1 VTGPVGAGRPGG
13 PGGIAELRFRAGD
26 IAALLDQPQPTPE
39 QAAIIEAPLG
49 PAVVIAGAGS
59 GKTETMAARVV
70 WLVANGLVAPERVLG
85 LTFTRKA
92 AGELQQRIRRRLR
105 GLYTVLGPDRAS
117 RGELPYDTAGEPTV
131 LTYAAYAGRLV
142 DEHGIV
148 LGREPGARLLTEAA
162 RWQVADSVVR
172 NYTGSFEVMP
182 GVIATVTERV
192 LDLAGQL
199 ADHLAT
205 PEQIGQLGQRL
216 RSELAPLPL
225 KPRARTREWPAIVGK
240 LLESL
245 VKREDLLPLVAAFAD
260 RKRSDGLLDFSDHM
274 VLACQLASRPTVAA
288 IERSRFDVVLLDEY
302 QDTGY
307 AQVEM
312 LAALFADGRAVTA
325 VGDPLQSIYS
335 WRGASAGNISRFAD
349 RFRGADDQSATVFSL
364 MTSWRN
370 DRRILAVANQ
380 VAEPLRGDG
389 ERPLTERPEA
399 DPGLVV
405 ASFTETVRAEAD
417 WLAGRLRTEWHERTD
432 WSKGQR
438 TLAVLVRKRSGIG
451 LIAQT
456 LRQAGLPVEVVDIGG
471 LLSLPEVADV
481 RAVLTV
487 LTDHNAGG
495 SLARLLTGARWR
507 IGPADL
513 VALHEH
519 ARAQARRIG
528 EAVAQ
533 HGRDAGG
540 SAKPDNAR
548 AESPAG
554 AAATAADPGAGQPA
568 AAPAD
573 PGTAPADRTATDPE
587 DTSDERIEP
596 SLIEALDDLCDQ
608 SERGIGRFSAAG
620 FRRLR
625 ECGQLLRRLR
635 RRLDLP
641 LPDLIAEIEAEL
653 GLDAEVSARPGT
665 GYAAVAGRANLDRFA
680 DEAARFVADR
690 SGASISAFLGYLKAA
705 ENEEYGL
712 KPATVEVTPERVQIL
727 TVHGAK
733 GLEWDVVAV
742 AGLVT
747 DTFPDQAKKHDW
759 TTAPSLLPS
768 PLRGDADQLPRL
780 DFTGCRHRGDAEDR
794 LVAHHEQLKNR
805 HLTEE
810 RRLAYVAFTRARKA
824 LLASGAAWGTG
835 SGARTPSVFL
845 TELRESS
852 AVIVDGW
859 HDVQPEEQNPL
870 EAERSGLSWPFDP
883 LGERRPAV
891 DEAAARVLAELG
903 RLAERRAADRAAEA
917 AATAEP
923 ATAAEPPHQVPLEH
937 GPDAQSAPA
946 DSPLT
951 ESPLAETLADSTL
964 MESPA
969 ESPPAEQVP
978 NDLAGLWASDVE
990 LLLAER
996 AAMANPEHIE
1006 VALPER
1012 LTVSEVVTM
1021 TGDPQALARRLRR
1034 PLPQQPARRA
1044 RQGTSFHQW
1053 LEQRWAAESL
1063 LDIEDLP
1070 GAADELT
1077 DAAEL
1082 DELKAAFERSR
1093 WADRT
1098 PVAVEVGFEMS
1109 LGGRV
1114 IRGRMDAVFAE
1125 PDGSYT
1131 VVDWKTGRPPS
1142 GRRAEVQAVQLALY
1156 RLAWAALRGMPDAE
1170 LGRVRAAFHYVGAGV
1185 TVEPANLLD
1194 ADQLRAL
1201 INSDRGVPAS
1211 SDTD

>member
-1 VTGPVGAGRPGG
+1 MTGSGFPTGGFPTGG
-13 PGGIAELRFRAGD
+13 PAGTTELRFRAAD
-26 IAALLDQPQPTPE
+26 IARLLDQPQPTRE
-39 QAAIIEAPLG
+39 QAAVIEALLG

-70 WLVANGLVAPERVLG
+70 WLIANGLVAPERILG

-92 AGELQQRIRRRLR
+92 AGELQHRIRRRLR
-105 GLYTVLGPDRAS
+105 SLYAVLGPARAS

-142 DEHGIV
+142 EEHGIV
-148 LGREPGARLLTEAA
+148 LGREPGGRLLTEAA
-162 RWQVADSVVR
+162 RWQVADTVVR

-216 RSELAPLPL
+216 REELAPLPL
-225 KPRARTREWPAIVGK
+225 KPRARTREWPAIVAK
-240 LLESL
+240 LLETL
-245 VKREDLLPLVAAFAD
+245 VKREDLLPLVTAFAD
-260 RKRSDGLLDFSDHM
+260 RKRAEGLLDFADHM
-274 VLACQLASRPTVAA
+274 VLACRLAGQPPVAA

-312 LAALFADGRAVTA
+312 LAGLFADGRAVTA

-349 RFRGADDQSATVFSL
+349 RFRTAAGEPATVFGL

-380 VAEPLRGDG
+380 IAEPLRQAGV
-389 ERPLTERPEA
+389 RPLTERPEA

-405 ASFTETVRAEAD
+405 ASFAETVRSEAD
-417 WLAGRLRTEWHERTD
+417 WLAARLHTEWHDRTD
-432 WSKGQR
+432 WTRGQR

-451 LIAQT
+451 LLAQT

-481 RAVLTV
+481 RAMLTV

-519 ARAQARRIG
+519 ARQQARRIR
-528 EAVAQ
+528 EAMAE
-533 HGRDAGG
+533 HGR
-540 SAKPDNAR
+540 R
-548 AESPAG
+548 
-554 AAATAADPGAGQPA
+554 AGQPA
-568 AAPAD
+568 EPAADTPAEPAAVTAAGTPASPPGEPAAAGTPAD
-573 PGTAPADRTATDPE
+573 PPGEPAGPPGEPE
-587 DTSDERIEP
+587 DTPDERIEP

-608 SERGIGRFSAAG
+608 TEYRPGRFSEAG
-620 FRRLR
+620 YHRLR
-625 ECGQLLRRLR
+625 QCGQLLRRLR

-641 LPDLIAEIEAEL
+641 LPELIAEIEVEL

-680 DEAARFVADR
+680 DEAARFMADR
-690 SGASISAFLGYLKAA
+690 SGASVSAFLGYLKAA

-712 KPATVEVTPERVQIL
+712 KPATVDVTPERVQIL

-759 TTAPSLLPS
+759 TTTPALLPS
-768 PLRGDADQLPRL
+768 PLRGDSDQLPRL

-794 LVAHHEQLKNR
+794 LVAHHEQLRYR

-824 LLASGAAWGTG
+824 LFASGAAWGSG
-835 SGARTPSVFL
+835 STVRTPSVFL
-845 TELRESS
+845 TELRENP
-852 AVIVDGW
+852 AVLIDGW
-859 HDVQPEEQNPL
+859 HDVQPDERNPL
-870 EAERSGLSWPFDP
+870 EDQQAGLSWPFDP
-883 LGERRPAV
+883 LGERRPAM
-891 DEAAARVLAELG
+891 DAAAARVIAELQ
-903 RLAERRAADRAAEA
+903 RLAEQPAGAPAAGEAGPSEA
-917 AATAEP
+917 APHDQAPDDEAPSE
-923 ATAAEPPHQVPLEH
+923 AAPHDEQ
-937 GPDAQSAPA
+937 GPTD
-946 DSPLT
+946 
-951 ESPLAETLADSTL
+951 
-964 MESPA
+964 
-969 ESPPAEQVP
+969 EQGP
-978 NDLAGLWASDVE
+978 NDLASLWTADVE

-996 AAMANPEHIE
+996 SALTDPEHIE
-1006 VALPER
+1006 VPLPER
-1012 LTVSEVVTM
+1012 LTVSDLVTL

-1034 PLPQQPARRA
+1034 PLPQQPARQA
-1044 RQGTSFHQW
+1044 RRGTSFHQW

-1070 GAADELT
+1070 GAADELA

-1082 DELKAAFERSR
+1082 DELKAAFERSP

-1098 PVAVEVGFEMS
+1098 PIAVEVGFEMS
-1109 LGGRV
+1109 LAGRV

-1131 VVDWKTGRPPS
+1131 VVDWKTGRPPT

-1156 RLAWAALRGMPDAE
+1156 RLAWAALRGLPDSE
-1170 LGRVRAAFHYVGAGV
+1170 LGRVQAAFHYVGAGV
-1185 TVEPANLLD
+1185 TVAPANLLD
-1194 ADQLRAL
+1194 ADQLREL
-1201 INSDRGVPAS
+1201 INSDRGVPAATG
-1211 SDTD
+1211 TD

>member
-1 VTGPVGAGRPGG
+1 VTGPVRAGRSSGGPAGTTERRFGAGDLAR
-13 PGGIAELRFRAGD
+13 
-26 IAALLDQPQPTPE
+26 LLDQPQPTRE
-39 QAAIIEAPLG
+39 QAAVIEAPLG

-70 WLVANGLVAPERVLG
+70 WLVANGLAAPERVLG

-92 AGELQQRIRRRLR
+92 AGELQHRIRRRLR
-105 GLYTVLGPDRAS
+105 SLYAMLGPVRTS

-142 DEHGIV
+142 EEHGIV
-148 LGREPGARLLTEAA
+148 LGHEPGSRLLTEAA

-182 GVIATVTERV
+182 GVIATVTERA

-199 ADHLAT
+199 ADHLAS
-205 PEQIGQLGQRL
+205 PEQIRQLGQRL
-216 RSELAPLPL
+216 RAELAPLPL
-225 KPRARTREWPAIVGK
+225 KPRARTREWPAIVEK
-240 LLESL
+240 LLETL
-245 VKREDLLPLVAAFAD
+245 VKREDLLPLVEAFAD
-260 RKRSDGLLDFSDHM
+260 RKRAEGLLDFADHM
-274 VLACQLASRPTVAA
+274 VLACQLAGRAPVAA
-288 IERSRFDVVLLDEY
+288 VERSRFDVVLLDEY

-312 LAALFADGRAVTA
+312 LAGLFADGRAVTA

-335 WRGASAGNISRFAD
+335 WRGASAGNIGRFAE
-349 RFRGADDQSATVFSL
+349 RFRTAAGEPATVYPL

-380 VAEPLRGDG
+380 IAEPLRQDG
-389 ERPLTERPEA
+389 SRPLTERPEA
-399 DPGLVV
+399 APGLVV
-405 ASFTETVRAEAD
+405 ASFAETVRAEAD
-417 WLAGRLRTEWHERTD
+417 WLAARLHTEWHDRTD
-432 WSKGQR
+432 WTRGQR

-519 ARAQARRIG
+519 ARLQARRIG
-528 EAVAQ
+528 EAIAQ
-533 HGRDAGG
+533 HGRGSGQPAGAESAGG
-540 SAKPDNAR
+540 SAGADG
-548 AESPAG
+548 AG
-554 AAATAADPGAGQPA
+554 TAAEP
-568 AAPAD
+568 AAPA
-573 PGTAPADRTATDPE
+573 GTAAPAEAGSAAEPAAPAEPE

-608 SERGIGRFSAAG
+608 AERRIGRFSETG
-620 FRRLR
+620 YHRLR
-625 ECGQLLRRLR
+625 ECGQMLRRLR
-635 RRLDLP
+635 RRLELP
-641 LPDLIAEIEAEL
+641 LPELIAEIEIEL
-653 GLDAEVSARPGT
+653 GLDAEVAARPGT
-665 GYAAVAGRANLDRFA
+665 GYAAAAGRANLDRFA
-680 DEAARFVADR
+680 DEAARFMADR
-690 SGASISAFLGYLKAA
+690 SGATVSAFLGYLKAA
-705 ENEEYGL
+705 ESEEYGL
-712 KPATVEVTPERVQIL
+712 KPAAVDVLPERVQIL

-759 TTAPSLLPS
+759 TTAPALLPS
-768 PLRGDADQLPRL
+768 PLRGDSDQLPRL
-780 DFTGCRHRGDAEDR
+780 SFTGCRHRGEAEDR
-794 LVAHHEQLKNR
+794 LVGHHEQLKYR

-810 RRLAYVAFTRARKA
+810 RRLAYVAFTRARKVLIA
-824 LLASGAAWGTG
+824 CGAAWGTG
-835 SGARTPSVFL
+835 STARTPSVFL
-845 TELRESS
+845 TELRDNP
-852 AVIVDGW
+852 AVLVDGW
-859 HDVQPEEQNPL
+859 HDVQPDERNPL
-870 EAERSGLSWPFDP
+870 EDEQAGLSWPFDP

-891 DEAAARVLAELG
+891 DRAAARVLAELQ
-903 RLAERRAADRAAEA
+903 RLADQPASGSTDG
-917 AATAEP
+917 AATGTKP
-923 ATAAEPPHQVPLEH
+923 QPDAAEPQ
-937 GPDAQSAPA
+937 PDA
-946 DSPLT
+946 T
-951 ESPLAETLADSTL
+951 EPQPDATE
-964 MESPA
+964 PQ
-969 ESPPAEQVP
+969 PAEQLP
-978 NDLAGLWASDVE
+978 NDLAGLWTADVE

-996 AAMANPEHIE
+996 AALNDPEHIE
-1006 VALPER
+1006 VPLPER
-1012 LTVSEVVTM
+1012 LTVSDVVTL
-1021 TGDPQALARRLRR
+1021 TGDPQALARRFRR
-1034 PLPQQPARRA
+1034 PLPQQPARQA
-1044 RQGTSFHQW
+1044 RRGTTLHEW

-1082 DELKAAFERSR
+1082 AELKAAFERSQ

-1098 PVAVEVGFEMS
+1098 PTAVEVSFEMS

-1114 IRGRMDAVFAE
+1114 IRGRMDAVFAD
-1125 PDGSYT
+1125 PDGGYT

-1156 RLAWAALRGMPDAE
+1156 RLAWAALRGLPDSE
-1170 LGRVRAAFHYVGAGV
+1170 LSKVRAAFHYVGAGV
-1185 TVEPANLLD
+1185 TVAPANLLN
-1194 ADQLRAL
+1194 ADQLREL
-1201 INSDRGVPAS
+1201 INSDRQIAS
-1211 SDTD
+1211 

>member
-1 VTGPVGAGRPGG
+1 MTGPVGAGRPGG
-13 PGGIAELRFRAGD
+13 LGRTAELRFRASD
-26 IAALLDQPQPTPE
+26 VAALLDQPQPTPE
-39 QAAIIEAPLG
+39 QAAVIEAPLG

-105 GLYTVLGPDRAS
+105 GLYAVLGPDRAS
-117 RGELPYDTAGEPTV
+117 RGELPFDTAGEPTV

-162 RWQVADSVVR
+162 RWQAADSVVR

-205 PEQIGQLGQRL
+205 PEQIRQLGQRL

-245 VKREDLLPLVAAFAD
+245 VKREDLLPLVTAFAD
-260 RKRSDGLLDFSDHM
+260 RKRSEGLLDFSDHM
-274 VLACQLASRPTVAA
+274 VLACQLASLPAVAA

-312 LAALFADGRAVTA
+312 LAGLFADGRAVTA

-335 WRGASAGNISRFAD
+335 WRGASAGNISRFAG
-349 RFRGADDQSATVFSL
+349 RFRGADDQPATVFTL

-380 VAEPLRGDG
+380 VAEPLRLAG
-389 ERPLTERPEA
+389 ERPLTERPDA
-399 DPGLVV
+399 DPGLVI
-405 ASFTETVRAEAD
+405 ASFTETVRTEAD

-528 EAVAQ
+528 DAIAQ
-533 HGRDAGG
+533 HGRDAGAPG
-540 SAKPDNAR
+540 R
-548 AESPAG
+548 G
-554 AAATAADPGAGQPA
+554 AASPGT
-568 AAPAD
+568 AD
-573 PGTAPADRTATDPE
+573 PGTPVPGTPGPGTVDPGTVDPGTVDPE

-608 SERGIGRFSAAG
+608 SEPRVGRFSAAG

-653 GLDAEVSARPGT
+653 GLDAEISARPGT

-680 DEAARFVADR
+680 DEAARFTADR

-794 LVAHHEQLKNR
+794 LIAHHEQLKNR

-845 TELRESS
+845 TELRESP

-870 EAERSGLSWPFDP
+870 EAEQSGLSWPFDP

-891 DEAAARVLAELG
+891 GEAAARVLAELG
-903 RLAERRAADRAAEA
+903 RLAGGRAAEPVAELA
-917 AATAEP
+917 AAP
-923 ATAAEPPHQVPLEH
+923 PPQEPPLPEEPPLDELPLDELP
-937 GPDAQSAPA
+937 PDEP
-946 DSPLT
+946 PLD
-951 ESPLAETLADSTL
+951 EPPPDELPPDEPPLDEL
-964 MESPA
+964 
-969 ESPPAEQVP
+969 PPDEPPLDELPPDEPPLDELPPDEPPPNEQMPNEQMPNEQMPNEQMPNEQMP
-978 NDLAGLWASDVE
+978 NDLAGLWSSDVE

-996 AAMANPEHIE
+996 AALADPEHIE

-1012 LTVSEVVTM
+1012 LTVSRGSHDDRRPAGAGPPATPAATAATGPASPPGHLVPPVVGTALGRREPARHRGPARRGGR
-1021 TGDPQALARRLRR
+1021 TRRRRRAGRTQGGVRTQPVGRPDSGRGRGGLRDAPGRPGDPRPDGCRLRR
-1034 PLPQQPARRA
+1034 AGWQLHRGGLEDRPA
-1044 RQGTSFHQW
+1044 
-1053 LEQRWAAESL
+1053 
-1063 LDIEDLP
+1063 
-1070 GAADELT
+1070 
-1077 DAAEL
+1077 
-1082 DELKAAFERSR
+1082 
-1093 WADRT
+1093 
-1098 PVAVEVGFEMS
+1098 
-1109 LGGRV
+1109 
-1114 IRGRMDAVFAE
+1114 
-1125 PDGSYT
+1125 
-1131 VVDWKTGRPPS
+1131 TGRPP
-1142 GRRAEVQAVQLALY
+1142 GRGTGRPAGALP
-1156 RLAWAALRGMPDAE
+1156 AG
-1170 LGRVRAAFHYVGAGV
+1170 LGRPARPAG
-1185 TVEPANLLD
+1185 
-1194 ADQLRAL
+1194 R
-1201 INSDRGVPAS
+1201 
-1211 SDTD
+1211 

>member
-1 VTGPVGAGRPGG
+1 
-13 PGGIAELRFRAGD
+13 
-26 IAALLDQPQPTPE
+26 
-39 QAAIIEAPLG
+39 
-49 PAVVIAGAGS
+49 
-59 GKTETMAARVV
+59 
-70 WLVANGLVAPERVLG
+70 VLG

-92 AGELQQRIRRRLR
+92 AGELQHRIRRRLR
-105 GLYTVLGPDRAS
+105 GLYAMLGPARTS

-162 RWQVADSVVR
+162 RWQAADSVVR
-172 NYTGSFEVMP
+172 NYTGTFAEMP

-199 ADHLAT
+199 ADHLAG
-205 PEQIGQLGQRL
+205 PDQIRELGQRL
-216 RSELAPLPL
+216 RAELEPLPL
-225 KPRARTREWPAIVGK
+225 KPRARTREWPAIVQK

-245 VKREDLLPLVAAFAD
+245 VKREDLLPLVAAFAE
-260 RKRSDGLLDFSDHM
+260 RKQSEGLLDFADHM
-274 VLACQLASRPTVAA
+274 VLACQLAAQPPVAA

-312 LAALFADGRAVTA
+312 LAGLFADGRAVTA

-335 WRGASAGNISRFAD
+335 WRGASAGNIGRFAD
-349 RFRGADDQSATVFSL
+349 RFRTRSGAPATVYPL

-370 DRRILAVANQ
+370 DQRILAAANQ
-380 VAEPLRGDG
+380 LAEPLRQAG
-389 ERPLTERPEA
+389 ERPLAERPEA
-399 DPGLVV
+399 TPGLVV
-405 ASFTETVRAEAD
+405 ASYTETVRSEAD
-417 WLAGRLRTEWHERTD
+417 WLASRLHAEWHDRTD
-432 WSKGQR
+432 WTRGQR

-456 LRQAGLPVEVVDIGG
+456 LRQAGLPVEVVDLGG

-481 RAVLTV
+481 RAMLTV

-507 IGPADL
+507 IGAADL
-513 VALHEH
+513 VALHQH
-519 ARAQARRIG
+519 ARLQARRTG
-528 EAVAQ
+528 ETITR
-533 HGRDAGG
+533 HGRGT
-540 SAKPDNAR
+540 
-548 AESPAG
+548 E
-554 AAATAADPGAGQPA
+554 PA
-568 AAPAD
+568 AAPAAAAASASASE
-573 PGTAPADRTATDPE
+573 PGHAPAPEASSSAPSSPAAGGIADPSAEPE
-587 DTSDERIEP
+587 DTPDERIEP

-608 SERGIGRFSAAG
+608 TEHRVGRFSEAG
-620 FRRLR
+620 YRRLR
-625 ECGQLLRRLR
+625 ECGLLLRRLR
-635 RRLDLP
+635 RRLELSLP
-641 LPDLIAEIEAEL
+641 ELIAEIEVEL
-653 GLDAEVSARPGT
+653 GLDAEVAARPGT

-680 DEAARFVADR
+680 DEAARFMADR

-712 KPATVEVTPERVQIL
+712 KPATVDVTPERVQIL

-759 TTAPSLLPS
+759 TTSPALLPS

-780 DFTGCRHRGDAEDR
+780 DFAGCRHRGDAEDR
-794 LVAHHEQLKNR
+794 LTSHHEQLKHR
-805 HLTEE
+805 HLREE
-810 RRLAYVAFTRARKA
+810 RRLAYVAFTRARKV
-824 LLASGAAWGTG
+824 LIASGAAWGNG
-835 SGARTPSVFL
+835 SAARAPSVFL
-845 TELRESS
+845 TELRDNP
-852 AVIVDGW
+852 AVLVDGW
-859 HDVQPEEQNPL
+859 HDVEPDERNPL
-870 EAERSGLSWPFDP
+870 EDQQTGLSWPFDP
-883 LGERRPAV
+883 LGERRPAM
-891 DEAAARVLAELG
+891 DQAAARVLAELQ
-903 RLAERRAADRAAEA
+903 RLQTEPVPASDGAEPGIRTGTERTDEFPPAAERKAETEPEGETEPEAEPEPEAESEAETVPAAEA
-917 AATAEP
+917 PPGPVVEP
-923 ATAAEPPHQVPLEH
+923 
-937 GPDAQSAPA
+937 
-946 DSPLT
+946 
-951 ESPLAETLADSTL
+951 
-964 MESPA
+964 
-969 ESPPAEQVP
+969 P
-978 NDLAGLWASDVE
+978 NDLASLWTADVE

-996 AAMANPEHIE
+996 AAANEPEHIE
-1006 VALPER
+1006 VPLPER
-1012 LTVSEVVTM
+1012 LTVSDVVTL

-1034 PLPQQPARRA
+1034 PLPQQPARQA
-1044 RQGTSFHQW
+1044 RRGTSFHEW

-1082 DELKAAFERSR
+1082 AELKQAFERSP

-1098 PVAVEVGFEMS
+1098 PIAVEVGFEMS

-1125 PDGSYT
+1125 PDGGYT
-1131 VVDWKTGRPPS
+1131 VVDWKTGRPPT

-1156 RLAWAALRGMPDAE
+1156 RLAWAALRGLPDSE
-1170 LGRVRAAFHYVGAGV
+1170 IGRVGAAFHYVGAGV
-1185 TVEPANLLD
+1185 TVSPANLLD
-1194 ADQLRAL
+1194 ADQLRQL
-1201 INSDRGVPAS
+1201 INSDRGIPAAAG
-1211 SDTD
+1211 TD

>member
-1 VTGPVGAGRPGG
+1 MTGAAGGRPAAGNAGG
-13 PGGIAELRFRAGD
+13 TAELRFRAAD
-26 IAALLDQPQPTPE
+26 IAGLLDLHQPTPE
-39 QAAIIEAPLG
+39 QAAVIEAPLE
-49 PAVVIAGAGS
+49 PAVVIAGAGA

-70 WLVANGLVAPERVLG
+70 WLVANELVAPERVLG

-105 GLYTVLGPDRAS
+105 SLYAVLGPDRAS
-117 RGELPYDTAGEPTV
+117 RGLLPYDAAGEPTV

-172 NYTGSFEVMP
+172 NYAGSFQVLP

-199 ADHLAT
+199 ADHLAA
-205 PEQIGQLGQRL
+205 PEQIRQLGQRL
-216 RSELAPLPL
+216 RAELAPLPL
-225 KPRARTREWPAIVGK
+225 KPRARTREWPAIVDK
-240 LLESL
+240 LLETL
-245 VKREDLLPLVAAFAD
+245 TKREDLLPLAAAFAE
-260 RKRSDGLLDFSDHM
+260 RKRAEGLLDFADHM
-274 VLACQLASRPTVAA
+274 VLACQLAERAAVAA

-302 QDTGY
+302 QDTGF

-335 WRGASAGNISRFAD
+335 WRGASAGNISRFAG
-349 RFRGADDQSATVFSL
+349 RFQTVAGQPATEFPL
-364 MTSWRN
+364 LTSWRN

-380 VAEPLRGDG
+380 VAEPLRRDA
-389 ERPLTERPEA
+389 ERPLTERPDA
-399 DPGLVV
+399 GPGLVI
-405 ASFTETVRAEAD
+405 ATLAETVRSEAD
-417 WLAGRLRTEWHERTD
+417 WLAARLRTEWHDRAD
-432 WSKGQR
+432 WTRGQR

-487 LTDHNAGG
+487 LVEHNAGG

-528 EAVAQ
+528 GAIARHTQAARQAEPPDGAAE
-533 HGRDAGG
+533 G
-540 SAKPDNAR
+540 SGDT
-548 AESPAG
+548 PAG
-554 AAATAADPGAGQPA
+554 SGPDPGRAADI
-568 AAPAD
+568 
-573 PGTAPADRTATDPE
+573 DPE
-587 DTSDERIEP
+587 DSSDERIEP
-596 SLIEALDDLCDQ
+596 SLIEALDDLCDH
-608 SERGIGRFSAAG
+608 SGPGVGRFSATG
-620 FRRLR
+620 FARLR

-641 LPDLIAEIEAEL
+641 LPDLIAEIEVEL
-653 GLDAEVSARPGT
+653 GLDAEVAARPGT

-680 DEAARFVADR
+680 DEAARFIADR
-690 SGASISAFLGYLKAA
+690 SGASITAFLGYLKAA

-712 KPATVEVTPERVQIL
+712 KPATVEVTPDRVQIL

-759 TTAPSLLPS
+759 TTAPALLPS
-768 PLRGDADQLPRL
+768 PLRGDSDQLPRL
-780 DFTGCRHRGDAEDR
+780 DFAGCRHRGDAEDR

-824 LLASGAAWGTG
+824 LLASGAVWGTG
-835 SGARTPSVFL
+835 ATPRSASGFL
-845 TELRESS
+845 TELRDSPS
-852 AVIVDGW
+852 VLIDGW
-859 HDVQPEEQNPL
+859 HDVQPTDQNPL
-870 EAERSGLSWPFDP
+870 AAEQEGLSWPFDP
-883 LGERRPAV
+883 LGARRPGM
-891 DEAAARVLAELG
+891 DQAAARVLAELK
-903 RLAERRAADRAAEA
+903 RLAEPGAAEQLAPA
-917 AATAEP
+917 APGAAGQLAPAEP
-923 ATAAEPPHQVPLEH
+923 
-937 GPDAQSAPA
+937 GPA
-946 DSPLT
+946 DEYLPEEHPT
-951 ESPLAETLADSTL
+951 DEY
-964 MESPA
+964 
-969 ESPPAEQVP
+969 PPDGSLNEAQPP
-978 NDLAGLWASDVE
+978 NDLAALWSADVE

-996 AAMANPEHIE
+996 AALTHPEHIE
-1006 VALPER
+1006 VPLPER
-1012 LTVSEVVTM
+1012 LTVSDVVTL
-1021 TGDPQALARRLRR
+1021 TGDPQALARRFRR
-1034 PLPQQPARRA
+1034 PLPQQPARQA
-1044 RQGTSFHQW
+1044 RRGTSFHEW

-1070 GAADELT
+1070 GAMDERA

-1082 DELKAAFERSR
+1082 DELKAAFEGSE

-1098 PVAVEVGFEMS
+1098 PIAVEVGFEMS
-1109 LGGRV
+1109 LGTRV
-1114 IRGRMDAVFAE
+1114 IRGRMDAVFEE

-1131 VVDWKTGRPPS
+1131 VVDWKTGRPPA

-1156 RLAWAALRGMPDAE
+1156 RLAWAALRGLPDDQ
-1170 LGRVRAAFHYVGAGV
+1170 LDRVKAAFHYVGAGA
-1185 TVEPANLLD
+1185 TVAPANLLD
-1194 ADQLRAL
+1194 ADQLREL
-1201 INSDRGVPAS
+1201 INSDRGSATS
-1211 SDTD
+1211 ADSD